1 MREMTMLG
9 MTIQRRLILGF
20 VLGPLALLMIGWVA
34 YSNTQAMIDLRA
46 KREHTRL
53 LLEKV
58 GDALLQAVNA
68 ETGERGFLLSGNEAY
83 LQPYKLGRV
92 ALETDIKSL
101 LEMTVNEAHLHN
113 QVETLADILD
123 QRVQQLEETIAARRT
138 KGLDAALQII
148 QTNAG
153 KRTLDRARD
162 VIKTIRSDQRI
173 VLDQQVEKTGRLTSQ
188 TLNTILFGTLAAF
201 LAVCIGGFLIAR
213 SITRPIAGTVQ
224 ALASTATEIL
234 AGTSQQASSMRE
246 QSTAVAE
253 TVTTVDEVLQ
263 TANQAADRAKTV
275 ADSAMHAAE
284 VGAAGKQ
291 SVMNT
296 LAMMDDVKEQTAT
309 IAETILSL
317 SERAQAIGEII
328 AAVNEITERSN
339 LLALNA
345 AIEASRAGEHG
356 RGFSVVASEIKNLA
370 DQSKKATAQVRQIL
384 GDIQKSTNTAVLVT
398 EQGTKSVHQAIRTAN
413 ESGETI
419 SSLVETMDAAARAAT
434 QIAASAS
441 QQATGMSQI
450 HQAMSH
456 INEASN
462 QNLAATRQSEQAAQ
476 DLHTLGTRLKAMI
489 VGG

>member
-1 MREMTMLG
+1 MFN
-9 MTIQRRLILGF
+9 MTIQRRLAFGF
-20 VLGPLALLMIGWVA
+20 VLGPIALLIIGWVA
-34 YSNTQAMIDLRA
+34 YANIQNMVDLRNQ
-46 KREHTRL
+46 RNHSFQVL
-53 LLEKV
+53 DSLN
-58 GDALLQAVNA
+58 AVMVDSLNA
-68 ETGERGFLLSGNEAY
+68 ETGQRGYLLVGDDAY
-83 LQPYKLGRV
+83 LAPFEKGENELDDDIGR
-92 ALETDIKSL
+92 ALTLTTADPQLHDEIQRLRGILQNKSAELRNVIDIRKAQGP
-101 LEMTVNEAHLHN
+101 EPA
-113 QVETLADILD
+113 LAL
-123 QRVQQLEETIAARRT
+123 V
-138 KGLDAALQII
+138 
-148 QTNAG
+148 
-153 KRTLDRARD
+153 
-162 VIKTIRSDQRI
+162 
-173 VLDQQVEKTGRLTSQ
+173 KTGRGKAYMDEARGIIRNIRDQQTKRIDDLTSIS
-188 TLNTILFGTLAAF
+188 TGVTRFTFNIILFGTIAAF
-201 LAVCIGGFLIAR
+201 LAVSIGGFLIAR
-213 SITRPIAGTVQ
+213 SITRPIASTVQ
-224 ALASTATEIL
+224 SLATTATEIL

-263 TANQAADRAKTV
+263 TASQAAERAKTV
-275 ADSAMHAAE
+275 ADSAMHAAD
-284 VGAAGKQ
+284 VGATGKQ

-296 LAMMDDVKEQTAT
+296 ISVMEEVKEQTAT

-317 SERAQAIGEII
+317 SERAQTIGEII

-356 RGFSVVASEIKNLA
+356 RGFSVVASEIKSLA

-398 EQGTKSVHQAIRTAN
+398 EQGTKSVHQAIRAAN

-489 VGG
+489 VGS

>member
-1 MREMTMLG
+1 MFG
-9 MTIQRRLILGF
+9 MTIQRRLMFGF
-20 VLGPLALLMIGWVA
+20 ALGPVALLLIGWVA
-34 YSNTQAMIDLRA
+34 YSNTQAMVDVRRE
-46 KREHTRL
+46 REHTRAF
-53 LLEKV
+53 LEKISDV
-58 GDALLQAVNA
+58 LLQAVNM
-68 ETGERGFLLSGNEAY
+68 ETGERGFLLSNNEAY
-83 LQPYKLGRV
+83 LQPYREGKQ
-92 ALETDIKSL
+92 ALDADIR
-101 LEMTVNEAHLHN
+101 EIRQMIANEPRLRDE
-113 QVETLADILD
+113 VETVVDIFN
-123 QRVQQLEETIAARRT
+123 QRTQQLEATIGARRT
-138 KGLDAALQII
+138 KGLEAAVQIV
-148 QTNAG
+148 QTNQG
-153 KRTLDRARD
+153 KRTLDRARE
-162 VIKTIRSDQRI
+162 VIRTIRSEQGVI
-173 VLDQQVEKTGRLTSQ
+173 LAEQVKRTDILTSQ
-188 TLNTILFGTLAAF
+188 TLNTILFGTIAAF
-201 LAVCIGGFLIAR
+201 LAVSIGGFLIAR
-213 SITRPIAGTVQ
+213 SITRPIASTVQ
-224 ALASTATEIL
+224 SLATTATEIL

-263 TANQAADRAKTV
+263 TASQAAERAKTV
-275 ADSAMHAAE
+275 ADSALHAAD
-284 VGAAGKQ
+284 VGASGKQ

-296 LAMMDDVKEQTAT
+296 LSVMEEVKEQTAT

-317 SERAQAIGEII
+317 SERAQTIGEII

-356 RGFSVVASEIKNLA
+356 RGFSVVASEIKSLA

-398 EQGTKSVHQAIRTAN
+398 EQGTKSVHQAIRAAN

>member
-1 MREMTMLG
+1 MYDT
-9 MTIQRRLILGF
+9 TIQRRLLFGF
-20 VLGPLALLMIGWVA
+20 VLGPIALLLIGWVA
-34 YSNTQAMIDLRA
+34 YANIQSMVDLRIQRNHA
-46 KREHTRL
+46 FAVADSLTNVML
-53 LLEKV
+53 
-58 GDALLQAVNA
+58 DAVNA
-68 ETGERGFLLSGNEAY
+68 ETGQRGYLLTGNDDYLAPFEAG
-83 LQPYKLGRV
+83 QH
-92 ALETDIKSL
+92 ALESDLAKATALSSNNAQRRSDI
-101 LEMTVNEAHLHN
+101 
-113 QVETLADILD
+113 
-123 QRVQQLEETIAARRT
+123 QQLQTLLQNKTAELRSTIDARRT
-138 KGLDAALQII
+138 KGLDAALVMVQ
-148 QTNAG
+148 AGRG
-153 KRTLDRARD
+153 KRDMDAAREILER
-162 VIKTIRSDQRI
+162 VRGEENRR
-173 VLDQQVEKTGRLTSQ
+173 LVELTAASNALTQ
-188 TLNTILFGTLAAF
+188 FTLNTILFGTIAAF
-201 LAVCIGGFLIAR
+201 LAVSIGGFLIGR
-213 SITRPIAGTVQ
+213 SITRPIGNTVQ
-224 ALASTATEIL
+224 SLATTATEIL
-234 AGTSQQASSMRE
+234 AGTTQQASSMRE

-263 TANQAADRAKTV
+263 TASQAAERAKTV
-275 ADSAMHAAE
+275 ADSAMRAAD
-284 VGAAGKQ
+284 VGVSGKQ

-317 SERAQAIGEII
+317 SERAQTIGEII

-356 RGFSVVASEIKNLA
+356 RGFSVVAGEIKSLA

-398 EQGTKSVHQAIRTAN
+398 EQGTKSVHLAIRAAN

-419 SSLVETMDAAARAAT
+419 SSLVETMDVAARAAT

-441 QQATGMSQI
+441 QQVTGMSQI
-450 HQAMSH
+450 HQAMAH

-476 DLHTLGTRLKAMI
+476 DLHTMGTRLKAMI

>member
-1 MREMTMLG
+1 MFN
-9 MTIQRRLILGF
+9 MTIQRRLLFGFILGP
-20 VLGPLALLMIGWVA
+20 VALLIVGWSA
-34 YSNTQAMIDLRA
+34 YTNIQNMVDLRNQRNHSFQVLDSLTSVMID
-46 KREHTRL
+46 
-53 LLEKV
+53 
-58 GDALLQAVNA
+58 ALNA
-68 ETGERGFLLSGNEAY
+68 ETGQRGYVLSGDDAYLAPFERGENALDDDIGRALTLTANEPQLRDEIQRLRGVLQNKSAELRNVIDARKSKGMDEALSIVKAGRGKAYMDEA
-83 LQPYKLGRV
+83 RV
-92 ALETDIKSL
+92 
-101 LEMTVNEAHLHN
+101 
-113 QVETLADILD
+113 
-123 QRVQQLEETIAARRT
+123 
-138 KGLDAALQII
+138 II
-148 QTNAG
+148 
-153 KRTLDRARD
+153 R
-162 VIKTIRSDQRI
+162 TIR
-173 VLDQQVEKTGRLTSQ
+173 DQQAKRIDELTFVSNNV
-188 TLNTILFGTLAAF
+188 TRFTFNIIIFGTVAAF
-201 LAVCIGGFLIAR
+201 LAVSVGGFLIAR
-213 SITRPIAGTVQ
+213 SITRPIANTVQ
-224 ALASTATEIL
+224 SLASTATEIL

-263 TANQAADRAKTV
+263 TASQAAERAKTV
-275 ADSAMHAAE
+275 ADSAMHAAD
-284 VGAAGKQ
+284 VGATGKQ

-296 LAMMDDVKEQTAT
+296 LSMMEEVKDQTAT

-317 SERAQAIGEII
+317 SERAQTIGEII

-356 RGFSVVASEIKNLA
+356 RGFSVVASEIKSLA

-398 EQGTKSVHQAIRTAN
+398 EQGTKSVHQAIRAAN

-476 DLHTLGTRLKAMI
+476 DLHTLGTRLKALI

>member
-1 MREMTMLG
+1 M
-9 MTIQRRLILGF
+9 
-20 VLGPLALLMIGWVA
+20 
-34 YSNTQAMIDLRA
+34 
-46 KREHTRL
+46 
-53 LLEKV
+53 
-58 GDALLQAVNA
+58 
-68 ETGERGFLLSGNEAY
+68 
-83 LQPYKLGRV
+83 
-92 ALETDIKSL
+92 
-101 LEMTVNEAHLHN
+101 
-113 QVETLADILD
+113 
-123 QRVQQLEETIAARRT
+123 RRT
-138 KGLDAALQII
+138 KGFGAALELVQTGRGKNYMDAARAII
-148 QTNAG
+148 GRVRGEEARRLNDLTAASNA
-153 KRTLDRARD
+153 
-162 VIKTIRSDQRI
+162 
-173 VLDQQVEKTGRLTSQ
+173 LTRF
-188 TLNTILFGTLAAF
+188 TLNTILFGTIAAF
-201 LAVCIGGFLIAR
+201 LAVSIGGLLIVR
-213 SITRPIAGTVQ
+213 SITRPISSTVQ
-224 ALASTATEIL
+224 ALATTATEIL

-263 TANQAADRAKTV
+263 TASQAADRAKTV
-275 ADSAMHAAE
+275 ADSAMRAAD
-284 VGAAGKQ
+284 VGASGKQ

-296 LAMMDDVKEQTAT
+296 LAMMDEVKEQTAT

-317 SERAQAIGEII
+317 SERAQTIGEII

-356 RGFSVVASEIKNLA
+356 RGFAVVAGEIKSLA

-398 EQGTKSVHQAIRTAN
+398 EQGTKSVHLAIRAAN

-419 SSLVETMDAAARAAT
+419 SSLVETMDVAARAAT

-476 DLHTLGTRLKAMI
+476 DLHALGTRLKAMI

>member
-1 MREMTMLG
+1 MPD
-9 MTIQRRLILGF
+9 MTIQRRLLVGF
-20 VLGPLALLMIGWVA
+20 MLGPIALLIIGWVA
-34 YSNTQAMIDLRA
+34 YSNIQNMVDLRNQRNHSFQVLDSLNQVMIDA
-46 KREHTRL
+46 I
-53 LLEKV
+53 
-58 GDALLQAVNA
+58 NA
-68 ETGERGFLLSGNEAY
+68 ETGQRGYLLANEEAY
-83 LQPYKLGRV
+83 LAPFEKGESELDDDFSR
-92 ALETDIKSL
+92 ALAL
-101 LEMTVNEAHLHN
+101 TVQDPQLH
-113 QVETLADILD
+113 EEI
-123 QRVQQLEETIAARRT
+123 QRVRGLLQSKSAELRKVIDVRKSQGSEAAIA
-138 KGLDAALQII
+138 L
-148 QTNAG
+148 
-153 KRTLDRARD
+153 
-162 VIKTIRSDQRI
+162 V
-173 VLDQQVEKTGRLTSQ
+173 KTGRGKAYMDEARGIIRAIRAQQTKRIDDLTYVSNNV
-188 TLNTILFGTLAAF
+188 TRFTFNIIIFGTIAAF
-201 LAVCIGGFLIAR
+201 LAVSIGGFLIAR
-213 SITRPIAGTVQ
+213 SITRPIASTVQ
-224 ALASTATEIL
+224 SLASTATEIL

-263 TANQAADRAKTV
+263 TASQAAERAKTV
-275 ADSAMHAAE
+275 ADSAMHAAD
-284 VGAAGKQ
+284 VGATGKQ

-296 LAMMDDVKEQTAT
+296 LSMMEEVKDQTAT

-317 SERAQAIGEII
+317 SERAQTIGEII

-356 RGFSVVASEIKNLA
+356 RGFSVVASEIKSLA

-398 EQGTKSVHQAIRTAN
+398 EQGTKSVHQAIRAAN

-450 HQAMSH
+450 HQAMAH

-462 QNLAATRQSEQAAQ
+462 QSLAATRQSEQAAQ
-476 DLHTLGTRLKAMI
+476 DLHTMGTRLKAMI
-489 VGG
+489 IGR

>member
-1 MREMTMLG
+1 MLD
-9 MTIQRRLILGF
+9 MTIQRRLVFGF
-20 VLGPLALLMIGWVA
+20 VLGPLALLLIGWVA
-34 YSNTQAMIDLRA
+34 YANIQNMVDLRNQRNHSFA
-46 KREHTRL
+46 IADSL
-53 LLEKV
+53 NSVML
-58 GDALLQAVNA
+58 DAINA
-68 ETGERGFLLSGNEAY
+68 ETGQRGYLLTGNESY
-83 LQPYKLGRV
+83 LAPFEAGQSLLDDDLAKAAALTAGDPQRHRDISQ
-92 ALETDIKSL
+92 LETILQSKSAEL
-101 LEMTVNEAHLHN
+101 RRAIEM
-113 QVETLADILD
+113 
-123 QRVQQLEETIAARRT
+123 RRT
-138 KGLDAALQII
+138 KGFGAALELVQTGRGKNYMDAARAII
-148 QTNAG
+148 GRVRGEEARRLNDLTAASNA
-153 KRTLDRARD
+153 
-162 VIKTIRSDQRI
+162 
-173 VLDQQVEKTGRLTSQ
+173 LTRF
-188 TLNTILFGTLAAF
+188 TLNTILFGTIAAF
-201 LAVCIGGFLIAR
+201 LAVSIGGLLIVR
-213 SITRPIAGTVQ
+213 SITRPISSTVQ
-224 ALASTATEIL
+224 ALATTATEIL

-263 TANQAADRAKTV
+263 TASQAADRAKTV
-275 ADSAMHAAE
+275 ADSAMRAAD
-284 VGAAGKQ
+284 VGASGKQ

-296 LAMMDDVKEQTAT
+296 LAMMDEVKEQTAT

-317 SERAQAIGEII
+317 SERAQTIGEII

-356 RGFSVVASEIKNLA
+356 RGFAVVAGEIKSLA

-398 EQGTKSVHQAIRTAN
+398 EQGTKSVHLAIRAAN

-419 SSLVETMDAAARAAT
+419 SSLVETMDVAARAAT

-476 DLHTLGTRLKAMI
+476 DLHALGTRLKAMI

>member
-1 MREMTMLG
+1 MFD
-9 MTIQRRLILGF
+9 MTIQRRLLFGF
-20 VLGPLALLMIGWVA
+20 MLGPVALMLIGWAAYANIQNMVDMRNQRNHAFSVA
-34 YSNTQAMIDLRA
+34 DSLT
-46 KREHTRL
+46 
-53 LLEKV
+53 KV
-58 GDALLQAVNA
+58 MLDAVNA
-68 ETGERGFLLSGNEAY
+68 ETGQRGYLLTGNDIYLAPFEAGQSALDDDLAKATALTAADTQRHRDIEQ
-83 LQPYKLGRV
+83 LQAVLQNKTAEL
-92 ALETDIKSL
+92 
-101 LEMTVNEAHLHN
+101 
-113 QVETLADILD
+113 
-123 QRVQQLEETIAARRT
+123 RRT
-138 KGLDAALQII
+138 IDMRRAKGMDAALAMV
-148 QTNAG
+148 QTGRG
-153 KRTLDRARD
+153 KNYMDAARD
-162 VIKTIRSDQRI
+162 I
-173 VLDQQVEKTGRLTSQ
+173 VGRVRGEENRKLGELTATSNRVTSF
-188 TLNTILFGTLAAF
+188 TLNLILFGTVAAF
-201 LAVCIGGFLIAR
+201 LAVSIGGFLIGR
-213 SITRPIAGTVQ
+213 SITRPIGNTVQ
-224 ALASTATEIL
+224 ALATTATEIL

-263 TANQAADRAKTV
+263 TASQAADRAKTV
-275 ADSAMHAAE
+275 ADSAMRAAD
-284 VGAAGKQ
+284 VGATGKQ

-296 LAMMDDVKEQTAT
+296 LAMMDEVKDQTAS

-356 RGFSVVASEIKNLA
+356 RGFSVVAGEIKSLA

-398 EQGTKSVHQAIRTAN
+398 EQGTKSVHLAIRAAN

-419 SSLVETMDAAARAAT
+419 SSLVETMDVAARAAT

>member
-1 MREMTMLG
+1 MIG
-9 MTIQRRLILGF
+9 MTVQRRLFFGF
-20 VLGPLALLMIGWVA
+20 LLGPVALIIIGWVA
-34 YSNTQAMIDLRA
+34 YSCIQNMVDLRVQ
-46 KREHTRL
+46 RNHTFTVL
-53 LLEKV
+53 DGLNSV
-58 GDALLQAVNA
+58 MADALNA
-68 ETGERGFLLSGNEAY
+68 ETGQRGYLLTGDDAY
-83 LQPYKLGRV
+83 LAPFEAGEAGFDEDINKVLYLTADDPQRHEEILRLKTLLQQKSTELHRV
-92 ALETDIKSL
+92 ID
-101 LEMTVNEAHLHN
+101 
-113 QVETLADILD
+113 
-123 QRVQQLEETIAARRT
+123 ARKT
-138 KGLDAALQII
+138 QGLDAAVALVRSGR
-148 QTNAG
+148 G
-153 KRTLDRARD
+153 KTYMDGAREIVRSVRTYQ
-162 VIKTIRSDQRI
+162 SN
-173 VLDQQVEKTGRLTSQ
+173 RLGELTEISNGV
-188 TLNTILFGTLAAF
+188 TRFTFNVILFGTIGAF
-201 LAVCIGGFLIAR
+201 LVVSIGGFLIVR
-213 SITRPIAGTVQ
+213 SITRPISNTVQ
-224 ALASTATEIL
+224 SLATTATEIL

-263 TANQAADRAKTV
+263 TASQAAERAKTV
-275 ADSAMHAAE
+275 ADSALHAAD
-284 VGAAGKQ
+284 VGATGKQ

-296 LAMMDDVKEQTAT
+296 LVMMEEVKEQTAS

-317 SERAQAIGEII
+317 SERAQTIGEII

-356 RGFSVVASEIKNLA
+356 RGFSVVASEIKSLA

-398 EQGTKSVHQAIRTAN
+398 EQGTKSVHLAINAAN
-413 ESGETI
+413 EAGETI
-419 SSLVETMDAAARAAT
+419 TSLVETVDAAARAAT

>member
-1 MREMTMLG
+1 MHG
-9 MTIQRRLILGF
+9 MTIQKRLFFGF
-20 VLGPLALLMIGWVA
+20 LLGPVALLVIGWAA
-34 YSNTQAMIDLRA
+34 YSCIQTMVDLRVQ
-46 KREHTRL
+46 RNHTFAVL
-53 LLEKV
+53 DSLTAV
-58 GDALLQAVNA
+58 MVDALNA
-68 ETGERGFLLSGNEAY
+68 ETGQRGYVLTGDPSYLEPFEAGEAAMNEDVAKALDLTAGDMPRHEEVSRLKAVLQQKSAELRNVIELRKTQGLTPALAIVNSGE
-83 LQPYKLGRV
+83 
-92 ALETDIKSL
+92 
-101 LEMTVNEAHLHN
+101 
-113 QVETLADILD
+113 
-123 QRVQQLEETIAARRT
+123 
-138 KGLDAALQII
+138 
-148 QTNAG
+148 G
-153 KRTLDRARD
+153 KTYMDNARD
-162 VIKTIRSDQRI
+162 IIRSIRSY
-173 VLDQQVEKTGRLTSQ
+173 ETNRLGELTATSDGVTHF
-188 TLNTILFGTLAAF
+188 TLNVILFGTIAAF
-201 LAVCIGGFLIAR
+201 LSVSIGGFLIAR

-224 ALASTATEIL
+224 SLASTATEIL

-263 TANQAADRAKTV
+263 TASQAAERAKTV
-275 ADSAMHAAE
+275 ADSALQATD

-296 LAMMDDVKEQTAT
+296 LTMMEEVKEQTAS

-317 SERAQAIGEII
+317 SERAQTIGEII

-356 RGFSVVASEIKNLA
+356 RGFSVVASEIKSLA

-384 GDIQKSTNTAVLVT
+384 GDIQKSTNRAVLVT
-398 EQGTKSVHQAIRTAN
+398 EQGTKSVHQAMNAAS
-413 ESGETI
+413 EAGETI
-419 SSLVETMDAAARAAT
+419 SSLVDTVDAAARAAT

-450 HQAMSH
+450 HQAMTH

-476 DLHTLGTRLKAMI
+476 DLHTLGTRLKALI

>member
-1 MREMTMLG
+1 
-9 MTIQRRLILGF
+9 
-20 VLGPLALLMIGWVA
+20 
-34 YSNTQAMIDLRA
+34 
-46 KREHTRL
+46 
-53 LLEKV
+53 LE
-58 GDALLQAVNA
+58 AAV
-68 ETGERGFLLSGNEAY
+68 
-83 LQPYKLGRV
+83 
-92 ALETDIKSL
+92 
-101 LEMTVNEAHLHN
+101 
-113 QVETLADILD
+113 
-123 QRVQQLEETIAARRT
+123 
-138 KGLDAALQII
+138 QIV
-148 QTNAG
+148 QTNQG
-153 KRTLDRARD
+153 KRTLDRARE
-162 VIKTIRSDQRI
+162 VIRTIRSEQGVI
-173 VLDQQVEKTGRLTSQ
+173 LAEQVKRTDILTSQ
-188 TLNTILFGTLAAF
+188 TLNTILFGTIAAF
-201 LAVCIGGFLIAR
+201 LAVSIGGFLIAR
-213 SITRPIAGTVQ
+213 SITRPIASTVQ
-224 ALASTATEIL
+224 SLATTATEIL

-263 TANQAADRAKTV
+263 TASQAAERAKTV
-275 ADSAMHAAE
+275 ADSALHAAD
-284 VGAAGKQ
+284 VGASGKQ

-296 LAMMDDVKEQTAT
+296 LSVMEEVKEQTAT

-317 SERAQAIGEII
+317 SERAQTIGEII

-356 RGFSVVASEIKNLA
+356 RGFSVVASEIKSLA

-398 EQGTKSVHQAIRTAN
+398 EQGTKSVHQAIRAAN

>member
-1 MREMTMLG
+1 MFDV
-9 MTIQRRLILGF
+9 TIQRRLLFGF
-20 VLGPLALLMIGWVA
+20 VLGPIALLLIGWVA
-34 YSNTQAMIDLRA
+34 YANIQNMVEMRNQRNHAFAVSDSLT
-46 KREHTRL
+46 
-53 LLEKV
+53 KV
-58 GDALLQAVNA
+58 MLDAVNA
-68 ETGERGFLLSGNEAY
+68 ETGQRGFLLTGNELY
-83 LQPYKLGRV
+83 LAPFEAGQSELEDDLRKAA
-92 ALETDIKSL
+92 ALTADDAQRRQDIARLQTVLQSKSDEL
-101 LEMTVNEAHLHN
+101 
-113 QVETLADILD
+113 
-123 QRVQQLEETIAARRT
+123 RRTIDARRS
-138 KGLDAALQII
+138 KGMDAALDMV
-148 QTNAG
+148 
-153 KRTLDRARD
+153 R
-162 VIKTIRSDQRI
+162 
-173 VLDQQVEKTGRLTSQ
+173 TGRGKNYMDEARNIIDRVRGEESRKLGELTAASNAVTRFTQ
-188 TLNTILFGTLAAF
+188 NTILFGTLAAIF
-201 LAVCIGGFLIAR
+201 AVSLGGFLIAR
-213 SITRPIAGTVQ
+213 SITRPIGNTVQ
-224 ALASTATEIL
+224 ALATTATEIL

-263 TANQAADRAKTV
+263 TASQAADRAKTV
-275 ADSAMHAAE
+275 ADSAMRAAD
-284 VGAAGKQ
+284 VGATGKQ

-296 LAMMDDVKEQTAT
+296 LAMMDEVKDQTAV

-317 SERAQAIGEII
+317 SERAQTIGEII

-356 RGFSVVASEIKNLA
+356 RGFSVVAGEIKSLA
-370 DQSKKATAQVRQIL
+370 DQAKKATAQVRQIL

-398 EQGTKSVHQAIRTAN
+398 EQGTKSVHLAIRAAN

-419 SSLVETMDAAARAAT
+419 SSLVETMDVAARAAT

>member
-1 MREMTMLG
+1 MPD
-9 MTIQRRLILGF
+9 MTIQRRLIFGF
-20 VLGPLALLMIGWVA
+20 ALGPVALLLVGWVA
-34 YSNTQAMIDLRA
+34 YSNIQNMVDLRNHRNHSFQVLDSLTAVMID
-46 KREHTRL
+46 
-53 LLEKV
+53 
-58 GDALLQAVNA
+58 ALNA
-68 ETGERGFLLSGNEAY
+68 ETGQRGYLLAADDAYLAPFERGENDLDDDIGRALTLTAGDPQLHGDVQRLRGM
-83 LQPYKLGRV
+83 LQN
-92 ALETDIKSL
+92 KSAEL
-101 LEMTVNEAHLHN
+101 RKVIEVRKT
-113 QVETLADILD
+113 Q
-123 QRVQQLEETIAARRT
+123 
-138 KGLDAALQII
+138 GPDAAL
-148 QTNAG
+148 A
-153 KRTLDRARD
+153 
-162 VIKTIRSDQRI
+162 I
-173 VLDQQVEKTGRLTSQ
+173 VKTGRGKSYMDEARGIVRSIRSRQNSRIDDLTFVSNNV
-188 TLNTILFGTLAAF
+188 TRFTFNVILFGTIAAF
-201 LAVCIGGFLIAR
+201 LAVSIGGFFIAR

-224 ALASTATEIL
+224 SLASTATEIL

-263 TANQAADRAKTV
+263 TASQAADRAKTV
-275 ADSAMHAAE
+275 ADSAMHAAD
-284 VGAAGKQ
+284 VGATGKQ

-296 LAMMDDVKEQTAT
+296 VSMMEEVKEQTAT

-317 SERAQAIGEII
+317 SERAQTIGEII

-356 RGFSVVASEIKNLA
+356 RGFAVVASEIKSLA

-398 EQGTKSVHQAIRTAN
+398 EQGTKSVHQAIRAAN
-413 ESGETI
+413 ESGQTI

-450 HQAMSH
+450 HQAMAH